1 MIKELEDMIMAREKK
16 LTAIY
21 NAKAAVGEECRKQL
35 DKERDKLLI
44 EVNAI
49 KEAIT
54 RLKALK
60 EMGCIKE
67 EERAKTENIDLGE

>member
-1 MIKELEDMIMAREKK
+1 MIKELEDMILAREKK

-21 NAKAAVGEECRKQL
+21 NAKVAVGEECRNQL
-35 DKERDKLLI
+35 DKESYKLLI
-44 EVNAI
+44 EIKTI

-67 EERAKTENIDLGE
+67 EER

>member
-60 EMGCIKE
+60 EMGLIKE
-67 EERAKTENIDLGE
+67 

>member
-1 MIKELEDMIMAREKK
+1 MIKELEDMILAREKK

-21 NAKAAVGEECRKQL
+21 NAKVAVGEECRKQL
-35 DKERDKLLI
+35 NKERDKLLI

-60 EMGCIKE
+60 EMGLT

>member
-21 NAKAAVGEECRKQL
+21 NAKAAVGEECRNQL
-35 DKERDKLLI
+35 DKESYKLLI
-44 EVNAI
+44 EIKTI

-67 EERAKTENIDLGE
+67 EER

>member
-35 DKERDKLLI
+35 DKEKDKLLI

-60 EMGCIKE
+60 EMGWIKE
-67 EERAKTENIDLGE
+67 EER

>member
-21 NAKAAVGEECRKQL
+21 NAKAAVGEECRKEL
-35 DKERDKLLI
+35 DKESYKLLI
-44 EVNAI
+44 EIKTI

-60 EMGCIKE
+60 EMGLT

>member
-1 MIKELEDMIMAREKK
+1 MIKELEDMILAREKN

-21 NAKAAVGEECRKQL
+21 NAKVAVGEECRKQL

-49 KEAIT
+49 KEAIA

-60 EMGCIKE
+60 EMGWIKE
-67 EERAKTENIDLGE
+67 EER

>member
-1 MIKELEDMIMAREKK
+1 MIKELEDMIMARERK

-60 EMGCIKE
+60 EMGWIKE
-67 EERAKTENIDLGE
+67 EER

>member
-1 MIKELEDMIMAREKK
+1 MIKELEDMILAREKK

-21 NAKAAVGEECRKQL
+21 NAKVAVGEECRNQL
-35 DKERDKLLI
+35 DKESYKLLI
-44 EVNAI
+44 EIKTI

-60 EMGCIKE
+60 EMGWT

>member
-21 NAKAAVGEECRKQL
+21 NAKAAVSEECRKQL

-60 EMGCIKE
+60 EMGFINE
-67 EERAKTENIDLGE
+67 EER

>member
-1 MIKELEDMIMAREKK
+1 MIKELEGMIMAREKQ

-60 EMGCIKE
+60 EMGWIKE
-67 EERAKTENIDLGE
+67 EER

>member
-1 MIKELEDMIMAREKK
+1 MIKELEGMIMAREKK

-60 EMGCIKE
+60 EMGWIKE
-67 EERAKTENIDLGE
+67 EER

>member
-1 MIKELEDMIMAREKK
+1 MIKELEDMILAREKK
-16 LTAIY
+16 LTVIY

-60 EMGCIKE
+60 EMGWIKE
-67 EERAKTENIDLGE
+67 EER

>member
-21 NAKAAVGEECRKQL
+21 NEKAAVGEECRKEL

-44 EVNAI
+44 EIKAI

-60 EMGCIKE
+60 DMGWIKE
-67 EERAKTENIDLGE
+67 EER

>member
-1 MIKELEDMIMAREKK
+1 MIKELEDMILAREKK

-21 NAKAAVGEECRKQL
+21 NAKAAVGEECRNQL
-35 DKERDKLLI
+35 DKESYKLLI
-44 EVNAI
+44 EIKTI

-60 EMGCIKE
+60 DMGWIKE
-67 EERAKTENIDLGE
+67 EER

>member
-35 DKERDKLLI
+35 DKERDKLVI
-44 EVNAI
+44 EENAM
-49 KEAIT
+49 KEAIA

-60 EMGCIKE
+60 EMGWIKE
-67 EERAKTENIDLGE
+67 EEI

>member
-1 MIKELEDMIMAREKK
+1 MIKELEDMILAREKK

-21 NAKAAVGEECRKQL
+21 NAKVAVGEECRNQL
-35 DKERDKLLI
+35 DKESYKLLI
-44 EVNAI
+44 EIKTI

-60 EMGCIKE
+60 DMGWIKE
-67 EERAKTENIDLGE
+67 EER

>member
-35 DKERDKLLI
+35 NKEKDKLLI

-60 EMGCIKE
+60 EMGWIKE
-67 EERAKTENIDLGE
+67 EER

>member
-54 RLKALK
+54 RLKALR
-60 EMGCIKE
+60 EMGWIKE
-67 EERAKTENIDLGE
+67 EER

>member
-1 MIKELEDMIMAREKK
+1 MI
-16 LTAIY
+16 
-21 NAKAAVGEECRKQL
+21 RKQL

-60 EMGCIKE
+60 EMGWIKE
-67 EERAKTENIDLGE
+67 EER

>member
-1 MIKELEDMIMAREKK
+1 MIKELEDMILAREKK

-60 EMGCIKE
+60 EMGLT

>member
-1 MIKELEDMIMAREKK
+1 MIKELEDMILAREKK
-16 LTAIY
+16 LTVIY
-21 NAKAAVGEECRKQL
+21 NAKTAVGEECRKQI

-60 EMGCIKE
+60 EMGLT

>member
-60 EMGCIKE
+60 EMGWT

>member
-21 NAKAAVGEECRKQL
+21 NAKAAVGEECRNQL
-35 DKERDKLLI
+35 DKESYKLLI
-44 EVNAI
+44 EIKTI

-60 EMGCIKE
+60 DIGWIKE
-67 EERAKTENIDLGE
+67 EER

>member
-21 NAKAAVGEECRKQL
+21 NAKVAVGEECRNQL
-35 DKERDKLLI
+35 DKESYKLLI
-44 EVNAI
+44 EIKTI

-60 EMGCIKE
+60 EMGWIKE
-67 EERAKTENIDLGE
+67 EER

>member
-1 MIKELEDMIMAREKK
+1 MIKELEDMILAREKK

-21 NAKAAVGEECRKQL
+21 NAKAAVSEECRKQL
-35 DKERDKLLI
+35 DKEKDKLLI

-60 EMGCIKE
+60 EMGLT
-67 EERAKTENIDLGE
+67 EERAKTENIDVGE

>member
-21 NAKAAVGEECRKQL
+21 NAKAAVGEECRNQL
-35 DKERDKLLI
+35 DKESYKLLI
-44 EVNAI
+44 EIKTI

-60 EMGCIKE
+60 DMGWIKE
-67 EERAKTENIDLGE
+67 EER

>member
-60 EMGCIKE
+60 EMGWIKE
-67 EERAKTENIDLGE
+67 EEKQCD

>member
-35 DKERDKLLI
+35 DKEKDNLLI
-44 EVNAI
+44 EIKAI

-60 EMGCIKE
+60 EMGWIKE
-67 EERAKTENIDLGE
+67 EER

>member
-1 MIKELEDMIMAREKK
+1 MIKELEDMILAREKK

-60 EMGCIKE
+60 EMGWT

>member
-21 NAKAAVGEECRKQL
+21 NAKVAVGEECRKQL

-60 EMGCIKE
+60 EMGWIKE
-67 EERAKTENIDLGE
+67 EERQCD

>member
-21 NAKAAVGEECRKQL
+21 NAKVAVGEECRKQL

-44 EVNAI
+44 EMNAI

-60 EMGCIKE
+60 EMGWT

>member
-21 NAKAAVGEECRKQL
+21 NAKAAVGEECRKEL

-60 EMGCIKE
+60 EMGWIKE
-67 EERAKTENIDLGE
+67 EER

>member
-1 MIKELEDMIMAREKK
+1 MIKELEDMILAREKK

-21 NAKAAVGEECRKQL
+21 NAKVAVGEECRKQL
-35 DKERDKLLI
+35 NKERDKLLI

-60 EMGCIKE
+60 EMGWIKE
-67 EERAKTENIDLGE
+67 EERQCD

>member
-1 MIKELEDMIMAREKK
+1 MIKELEDMILAREKK
-16 LTAIY
+16 LTVIY

-60 EMGCIKE
+60 EMGWT

>member
-1 MIKELEDMIMAREKK
+1 MIKELESMITARDKK
-16 LTAIY
+16 LMAIY
-21 NAKAAVGEECRKQL
+21 NAKAAVGEECRKEL

-44 EVNAI
+44 EIKAI

-60 EMGCIKE
+60 DMGWIKE
-67 EERAKTENIDLGE
+67 EER

>member
-1 MIKELEDMIMAREKK
+1 MIKELEDMIMDREKK

-21 NAKAAVGEECRKQL
+21 NAKAAVGEECRKEL

-44 EVNAI
+44 EIKAI

-60 EMGCIKE
+60 DMGWIKE
-67 EERAKTENIDLGE
+67 EER